1 MKNSF
6 IFRLMIFFIAGL
18 MTAAAQE
25 AAPNWGTDVNVK
37 PESGK
42 YYKNVRTAV
51 AYDGTVYLGRLSAD
65 APAGPYMKWE
75 VFKSTD
81 GGRNWD
87 DFIGGTLGASDYSAF
102 DMITAGENA
111 SDFRLYV
118 ARAYVNDTETKLRAT
133 NYTADGTSTA
143 LSFDDYSVTP
153 YSSSRGFVSLS
164 WATDSR
170 KPNYV
175 SSPYSISLAASVSTP
190 GSDKV
195 ICWTT
200 DDPTLNFI
208 EKELYS
214 TLNFVGDVD
223 ATIGVDDFNS
233 DFGRLGVVFMI
244 KSGSADE
251 NGKLYTRFVYPDNG
265 DEGSYPG
272 PYQVGEDD
280 YIYSSPTIAMSQV
293 VGGTSGPGVDDIR
306 TLIAYSKQTA
316 SGNKDVAFSYSD
328 NMILNEPSFTAS
340 TTIDGDSGDQMNPH
354 MIFDP
359 LFNNFLLTYNKASA
373 KTLPYML
380 KGLNTTLADSF
391 FVFKD
396 NFRDATSS
404 PAVPIQPRVEMSNP
418 ESNAVFAWND
428 DYKSMFDAEYFMG
441 TAEVET
447 TDLLV
452 YPNPVSDILNIKS
465 QKGIETVELTNMLGQ
480 IVIRSK
486 ELNDQKLNVSSLAPG
501 VYVLKVVF
509 GNGNTQVVKVMK
521 R

>member
-1 MKNSF
+1 MKNKN
-6 IFRLMIFFIAGL
+6 LYLLVMAIFFAIGIQSAFG
-18 MTAAAQE
+18 QN
-25 AAPNWGTDVNVK
+25 PFWNSDVNVK

-65 APAGPYMKWE
+65 SPAGPYIRWE
-75 VFKSTD
+75 VFKSAD
-81 GGRNWD
+81 GGKTWN
-87 DFIGGTLGASDYSAF
+87 DFLSGTVGSSDYTAF

-118 ARAYVNDTETKLRAT
+118 ARAYVNDTETKLRASK
-133 NYTADGTSTA
+133 YTADGTSTN
-143 LSFDDYSVTP
+143 LSFDNFLETP
-153 YSSSRGFVSLS
+153 FSSSRGFVSLS

-190 GSDKV
+190 GIDRV

-200 DDPTLNFI
+200 NIPSGSFF

-214 TLNFVGDVD
+214 TFNFVGDVD
-223 ATIGVDDFNS
+223 ATIGVDDYKS

-244 KSGSADE
+244 KSNEGDE

-265 DEGSYPG
+265 DETSSPG
-272 PYQVGEDD
+272 PYQVGDDD

-293 VGGTSGPGVDDIR
+293 ISVGSGPGIDDIR
-306 TLIAYSKQTA
+306 TLVAYSKQTG
-316 SGNKDVAFSYSD
+316 SGNKDVVFSYSD
-328 NMILNEPSFTAS
+328 DMIGNEPSFTAL

-380 KGLNTTLADSF
+380 KGLNSTLAETF
-391 FVFKD
+391 YVFKS
-396 NFRDATSS
+396 NYRDATSN
-404 PAVPIQPRVEMSNP
+404 PASPIQPRVEMNNSK
-418 ESNAVFAWND
+418 SNAVFAWND
-428 DYKSMFDAEYFMG
+428 DYLSMFDAEYSLGVSDTELSSLM
-441 TAEVET
+441 
-447 TDLLV
+447 V
-452 YPNPVSDILNIKS
+452 YPNPTKGLLNISSDKEIS
-465 QKGIETVELTNMLGQ
+465 SVEFINMVGQTVKKDTQITNGKTD
-480 IVIRSK
+480 I
-486 ELNDQKLNVSSLAPG
+486 SSL
-501 VYVLKVVF
+501 
-509 GNGNTQVVKVMK
+509 TQGTYVMK
-521 R
+521 IVYKNGSSERTKIIKK

>member
-1 MKNSF
+1 MKNKN
-6 IFRLMIFFIAGL
+6 LYLLVMAIFFAIGIQSAFG
-18 MTAAAQE
+18 QN
-25 AAPNWGTDVNVK
+25 PFWNSDVNVK

-118 ARAYVNDTETKLRAT
+118 ARAYVNDTETILRVT
-133 NYTADGTSTA
+133 KYTADGTSTA
-143 LSFDDYSVTP
+143 LSFDNYSVTP
-153 YSSSRGFVSLS
+153 FSSSRGFVSLS

-200 DDPTLNFI
+200 DDPSSAFN

-214 TLNFVGDVD
+214 TSYYVGDVD
-223 ATIGVDDFNS
+223 ATIGVSEFVS
-233 DFGRLGVVFMI
+233 DFGRLGVVFMV
-244 KSGSADE
+244 KSNTSSE
-251 NGKLYTRFVYPDNG
+251 SGKLYTRFVYPDNG
-265 DEGSYPG
+265 DEASYSG
-272 PYQVGEDD
+272 PYLVGEDD

-293 VGGTSGPGVDDIR
+293 IGGTSGPGVSDIR
-306 TLIAYSKQTA
+306 TLVVYSKQVG
-316 SGNKDVAFSYSD
+316 SGNKDIAFGYTD
-328 NMILNEPSFTAS
+328 NMVMAAPSFSAS

-380 KGLNTTLADSF
+380 KGLNSTLAETF
-391 FVFKD
+391 YVFKS
-396 NFRDATSS
+396 NYRDATSN
-404 PAVPIQPRVEMSNP
+404 PASPIQPRVEMNNSK
-418 ESNAVFAWND
+418 SNAVFAWND
-428 DYKSMFDAEYFMG
+428 DYLSMFDAEYSLGVSDTELSSLM
-441 TAEVET
+441 
-447 TDLLV
+447 V
-452 YPNPVSDILNIKS
+452 YPNPTKGLLNISSDKEIS
-465 QKGIETVELTNMLGQ
+465 SVEFINMLGQ
-480 IVIRSK
+480 TVKKDTQITNGKTDI
-486 ELNDQKLNVSSLAPG
+486 SSL
-501 VYVLKVVF
+501 
-509 GNGNTQVVKVMK
+509 TQGTYVMK
-521 R
+521 IVYKNGSSERTKIIKK